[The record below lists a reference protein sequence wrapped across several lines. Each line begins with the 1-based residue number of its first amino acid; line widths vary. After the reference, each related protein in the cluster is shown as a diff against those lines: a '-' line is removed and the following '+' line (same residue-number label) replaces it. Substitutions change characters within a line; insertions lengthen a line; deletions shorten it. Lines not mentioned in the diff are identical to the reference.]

1 MLGIQAGVP
10 QGSRLGPLL
19 FLIYINDIVE
29 GLESEI
35 LIFAD
40 DCSLLASGLDPA
52 ETAEIITRDLV
63 KISNWAKKWKINFNA
78 GKTKDV
84 MFSKKV
90 LNNSPPLL
98 FDETLINRVNTHRHL
113 EVYFTSNLDWSLQIN
128 DIGNCLF

>member
-40 DCSLLASGLDPA
+40 DCSLLASGLDPS
-52 ETAEIITRDLV
+52 ETAEILNRDLV

-84 MFSKKV
+84 IFSKKV